1 MFGTHK
7 ITYYGGNRENVRI
20 LVDRTEMR
28 DFGLYGTMLVE
39 VEKPLMLGHHTKWV
53 QFGIYNA
60 TGIECLKPGVLD
72 APCHMGLKLPVSG

>member
-1 MFGTHK
+1 MFATHQ
-7 ITYYGGNRENVRI
+7 IVWYGGDRENVRI

-28 DFGLYGTMLVE
+28 DFGLYGTMLIE
-39 VEKPLMLGHHTKWV
+39 SEKTDSLGNHTRWV

-60 TGIECLKPGVLD
+60 TDIKCLKPGLLD